1 MAVQFLVQVQSFR
14 FRQRLPLRGSWQSR
28 QALTEG
34 VRSQQKKL
42 PLSGELDANEVS
54 RLRGPRF
61 LVFRRDI
68 LSEILFAQG
77 L

>member
-14 FRQRLPLRGSWQSR
+14 FRQREFVPN
-28 QALTEG
+28 
-34 VRSQQKKL
+34 KKL

-54 RLRGPRF
+54 RLRGPSF
-61 LVFRRDI
+61 SVFRGDI
-68 LSEILFAQG
+68 LSEVLFAQG